1 MKHYR
6 RHRFL
11 MNFMRATVAK
21 IVARML
27 RYSCVKAS
35 GPDEPSII
43 IANHNAD
50 VDPALVALGF
60 ADHMYFLA
68 SEHAFRKGLLSK
80 FLVFVFDPIS
90 FNKVKPDTSSL
101 KEMLNRVK
109 AGSNVALFAEGN
121 RSYNGLTGHIPIST
135 AKLIKMSGAALITF
149 RIEGGYFTTPRWAK
163 NRRQGKMTGAVAGRY
178 SAAEIKNMTV
188 EEVYA
193 IIKRDIHVDA
203 YKRQKENPVIYRGK
217 DLAEYIER
225 ILYLC
230 PLCEK
235 IGTIKSSGN
244 RFFCTCGLDA
254 VYTETCF
261 LEGENLP
268 FTTIT
273 EWDLWQVK
281 RLAEMINTSGEK
293 IFFSDLEQ
301 KLFVIKPNEKREF
314 SGIGTMSMNANELCC
329 AGKVF
334 PLGEITGFAVVGKM
348 TLTFALKNG
357 TMYEAYSDAPYSA
370 KKYIEALR
378 ILRNENTSG

>member
-1 MKHYR
+1 MKNYR
-6 RHRFL
+6 RHKILMRFMTAVPARIL
-11 MNFMRATVAK
+11 
-21 IVARML
+21 ARMF
-27 RYSCVKAS
+27 RYNFKRAS

-60 ADHMYFLA
+60 KRHMYFLA
-68 SEHAFRKGLLSK
+68 SEHAFRKGLLTK
-80 FLVFVFDPIS
+80 FLEFVFDPIS

-109 AGSNVALFAEGN
+109 AGSSVALFAEGN
-121 RSYNGLTGHIPIST
+121 RSFNGLTGHIPVST
-135 AKLIKMSGAALITF
+135 AKLVKMSGAALITF

-163 NRRQGKMTGAVAGRY
+163 NRRQGKMTGAVVGRY

-193 IIKRDIHVDA
+193 IIKQDINEDA
-203 YKRQKENPVIYRGK
+203 YKRQKENPIPYRGK

-230 PLCEK
+230 PSCDK

-244 RFFCTCGLDA
+244 RFFCSCGLDA

-261 LEGENLP
+261 LEGKNLP

-281 RLAEMINTSGEK
+281 RLAEMVNSSGGK
-293 IFFSDLEQ
+293 TIFSDHEQ
-301 KLFVIKPNEKREF
+301 KLFVIEPNKTREF
-314 SGIGTMSMNANELCC
+314 AGMGTMSISSTELCC
-329 AGKVF
+329 AGEVF

-348 TLTFALKNG
+348 TLTFALKSG
-357 TMYEAYSDAPYSA
+357 KMYEAYSDAPYSA

-378 ILRNENTSG
+378 ILRNENSSG